1 MVLTCDL
8 PHRTLR
14 PYALNPTTLRTCVLI
29 CTAGGAASF
38 QNGLE
43 LGHELLAGV
52 PPYVHR
58 ELLFLMAALSTV
70 DPGKVDDSI
79 TKCKDAK
86 IRSAWCPQ
94 KSAKTI

>member
-1 MVLTCDL
+1 MLLLCS
-8 PHRTLR
+8 
-14 PYALNPTTLRTCVLI
+14 
-29 CTAGGAASF
+29 AGGAASL

-70 DPGKVDDSI
+70 DPGRVEDSI

-86 IRSAWCPQ
+86 IRCAAVPRFNML
-94 KSAKTI
+94 APRNGPLLL